1 MVKNDNIINKVKS
14 KKNSRKKKSLK
25 HYTPVVMKVPSFDD
39 VVDAAERIKNGI
51 IYTPCVYNA
60 ALSKICNAEIW
71 CKLDYLQSTGSF
83 KERGGLNSLLLLDP
97 VAKIKGVI
105 TASAGNH
112 ALSLAYHCQSM
123 GIPITIVMPQLAPII
138 KRERCLQL
146 GASVIIHGDNIY
158 DAQQKA
164 YEILADKGLM
174 YINGYNDVNIITGA
188 GTIALEIFEQC
199 PNPDAIIVPVG
210 GGGLIAGICLVA
222 KTLCPTTQII
232 GVESSQCPSMTEALK
247 VGRPVK
253 INPKYSLADGLDVP
267 KVGAL
272 SFQIAKSWMSG
283 IVNVSDLSITL
294 AITKILETLK
304 GVVEGAG
311 ATPLAAF
318 IEGNL
323 THLQGKKVVLV
334 LCGGNIDLSTLS
346 NVINQSLVIQGRLVK
361 FIAFILDY
369 PGCIVDFKK
378 AVLLT
383 GAIIKQLSIERVNRQ
398 SGKSQY
404 RVLCII
410 EVTGP
415 QHREDVFRFLKSLPI
430 KVSLHNKM
438 IQQFGGTGECTTEFG
453 KNIGFLKDIP
463 AYSNCNNNIISS
475 FHNIVN
481 KNNTYIYSGMKWQC
495 VEYARRYLI
504 TKLGFTFKPVNNAVD
519 IFSLSHVETFDGL
532 FKKEFKSFKNGDNS
546 YFPLNIPI
554 VNDLIIWDIYEPDVP
569 YGHVAVVLKV
579 ERDNIYIGEQNWS
592 NDIWMAPTYSR
603 ILKCNNNNNKC
614 FIEDGQYPILG
625 WKRII

>member
-1 MVKNDNIINKVKS
+1 MVKNDNIINKGTS
-14 KKNSRKKKSLK
+14 KKNSRKKNGLEQTIIKF
-25 HYTPVVMKVPSFDD
+25 PSFND
-39 VVDAAERIKNGI
+39 VVAAAERIKNGI
-51 IYTPCVYNA
+51 IYTPCVYSDT
-60 ALSKICNAEIW
+60 LSQLCNAEIW

-83 KERGGLNSLLLLDP
+83 KERGGLNSLLLLDS
-97 VAKIKGVI
+97 VTRAKGVI

-112 ALSLAYHCQSM
+112 ALSLAYHGRSM
-123 GIPITIVMPQLAPII
+123 GIPVTIVMPQLAPII

-164 YEILADKGLM
+164 YEIVADKGLH

-210 GGGLIAGICLVA
+210 GGGLIAGICVVA
-222 KTLCPTTQII
+222 KILCPTTEII

-247 VGRPVK
+247 AGRPVK

-272 SFQIAKSWMSG
+272 SFQIARSWMSG
-283 IVNVSDLSITL
+283 IVNVSEISITQS
-294 AITKILETLK
+294 ITHILDSLK

-318 IEGNL
+318 IEGSL
-323 THLQGKKVVLV
+323 DHLQGKRVVLV

-346 NVINQSLVIQGRLVK
+346 NVINKGLEIERRLVK

-378 AVLLT
+378 AVVST
-383 GAIIKQLSIERVNRQ
+383 GAIIKQLLVKRVGL
-398 SGKSQY
+398 SHY
-404 RVLCII
+404 RVLCVM
-410 EVTGP
+410 EVTGSE
-415 QHREDVFRFLKSLPI
+415 HTNRVFIVLRHHGI
-430 KVSLHNKM
+430 KVSLKNKM
-438 IQQFGGTGECTTEFG
+438 IQQFGGTGRCVTEFG
-453 KNIGFLKDIP
+453 KNIGFFKDIP

-519 IFSLSHVETFDGL
+519 IFMLSNVESIDGL
-532 FKKEFKSFKNGDNS
+532 IIKKFKSFKNGDNS

-554 VNDLIIWDIYEPDVP
+554 VNDLIIWEINEPDVP

-592 NDIWMAPTYSR
+592 NDIWMSQNYSR
-603 ILKCNNNNNKC
+603 ILKCNINNNKC
-614 FIEDGQYPILG
+614 LIEDGKYPILG
-625 WKRII
+625 WKRAILI